1 MLDFGGIELW
11 FVLGPLLGLG
21 NRHLSL
27 QGKSFLTGIKLIMLR
42 MASNS
47 RCISLYLLNALR
59 EGDASILIY
68 PELAIKP
75 SSSRMLGRPATSW
88 LCCCLYLTSFYS
100 T

>member
-11 FVLGPLLGLG
+11 FVLGPMLGLG

-27 QGKSFLTGIKLIMLR
+27 QGKSSLTGVRLIMLR

-59 EGDASILIY
+59 AGDASILIY
-68 PELAIKP
+68 PELGIKP
-75 SSSRMLGRPATSW
+75 RLHACYQLSYVPGPI
-88 LCCCLYLTSFYS
+88 
-100 T
+100 